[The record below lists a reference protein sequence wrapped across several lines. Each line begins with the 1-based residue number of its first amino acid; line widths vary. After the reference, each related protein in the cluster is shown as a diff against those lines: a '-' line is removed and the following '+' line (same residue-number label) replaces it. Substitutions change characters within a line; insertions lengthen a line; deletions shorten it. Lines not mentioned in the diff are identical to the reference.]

1 MIKKKNSKSL
11 THLACIALL
20 VLPNFFIKNLSFDNF
35 MSLSFDKLKKKIYN
49 KTTSNHVLK
58 NSDDDTDHY
67 MNNNI
72 SL

>member
-1 MIKKKNSKSL
+1 
-11 THLACIALL
+11 
-20 VLPNFFIKNLSFDNF
+20 NF